1 MYPGEKINSISHL
14 VGASSSLIAWG
25 ILIGFSSYTR
35 DPWKITSATVYG
47 FSLFFLYLNSTL
59 YHSFKKES
67 TAKKVFQRFDHIS
80 IYYLIAGTY
89 TPYTLVVLREDGLGW
104 VIFSIVWGIAL
115 IGTIFKSIWGGEKFN
130 SISTLFYVLA
140 GWAILIDIKTVYN
153 KLPPFG
159 FYWLFA
165 GGLFYTIG
173 AFFYLKEDLPRN
185 HEIWHFFVLGGS
197 VCQFVSVFFYVI

>member
-1 MYPGEKINSISHL
+1 
-14 VGASSSLIAWG
+14 
-25 ILIGFSSYTR
+25 
-35 DPWKITSATVYG
+35 
-47 FSLFFLYLNSTL
+47 
-59 YHSFKKES
+59 
-67 TAKKVFQRFDHIS
+67 
-80 IYYLIAGTY
+80 
-89 TPYTLVVLREDGLGW
+89 LGW

-153 KLPPFG
+153 KLPQFG